1 MENYTKR
8 VDEYLLKLLPE
19 EGYRLIKTEFV
30 KEEGNYYLRAYID
43 FAEDEETKEKTE
55 GAEGQTPEAMEPSD
69 SSMEERAQSDGEVL
83 EDGVGAGIG
92 IDDCV
97 KVSRKLSK
105 WLDKEDFIKEAYTLE
120 VCSRGFLNEDPDIRD
135 KGEV

>member
-69 SSMEERAQSDGEVL
+69 SPMEERAQSDGEVL

>member
-43 FAEDEETKEKTE
+43 FAEDEKTKEKTE